1 MRVRDADVDFDES
14 DDEWAYGTDDD
25 DTEPSDDD
33 GRARS
38 FPAFGP
44 GKRIGKKF
52 ADTWWGSSWIET
64 MERTALDPEQL
75 KKGRR
80 YAFAG
85 QVGSITVSP
94 GRISAPVHDGDQYT
108 PHDTV
113 VRIGTLTDA
122 EWDRLLD
129 KVAAKAGHIAAL
141 LDRDMPHDLV
151 NTAEDAGLRL
161 LPSYGDLEPECDC
174 PSWDHPCRH
183 AAALSYQAS
192 WLLDRDPFV
201 LLLMRGRAE
210 AELVEELRQRNAG
223 RSIAVAGED
232 DLAGTPADEAY
243 ASVLASLPEP
253 PRPVHGDPMALA
265 PLLAEHETPGV
276 DAEALGILAAD
287 AASRARFLLGATRE
301 EVLAPEHN
309 AWQDAVRLATRM
321 PRSRSAKRLGEASG
335 RAAELPRAIRAWE
348 YGGAPGVDALDAVF
362 SPPKEVVARV
372 TDALREAWEEDAVPE
387 VKNWRNRWTV
397 GRDVQIRYGRDGR
410 WYPFR
415 RRSGNWWP
423 AGPPSPDPADTLL
436 DLSRD

>member
-1 MRVRDADVDFDES
+1 MSDVDFDFEF
-14 DDEWAYGTDDD
+14 DDEADDEAA
-25 DTEPSDDD
+25 EPVEDD

-44 GKRIGKKF
+44 GRRIGKKF
-52 ADTWWGSSWIET
+52 ADTWWGNAWIES
-64 MERTALDPEQL
+64 MEHTALDPEQL

-113 VRIGTLTDA
+113 VRIGTLSDA

-151 NTAEDAGLRL
+151 QTADDAGVRL
-161 LPSYGDLEPECDC
+161 LPGYGDLDPACDC

-210 AELVEELRQRNAG
+210 PELIEELRARNTG
-223 RSIAVAGED
+223 RAAAAEEEDAVGDRAE
-232 DLAGTPADEAY
+232 EAY
-243 ASVLASLPEP
+243 AAVPAELPGP
-253 PRPVHGDPMALA
+253 PPPVRGEPMALT
-265 PLLAEHETPGV
+265 PLLAAHDAPGL
-276 DAEALGILAAD
+276 DAEALGVLAAD
-287 AASRARFLLGATRE
+287 AASRARHLLTATAAE
-301 EVLAPEHN
+301 MLAPEPD
-309 AWQDAVRLATRM
+309 AWQDAVRLASRM
-321 PRSRSAKRLGEASG
+321 PRSRAARRLGEASG
-335 RAAELPRAIRAWE
+335 RADDLPRAIKAWE
-348 YGGAPGVDALDAVF
+348 YAGDAGLDVVDAVF
-362 SPPKEVVARV
+362 GPPKELVSRA
-372 TDALREAWEEDAVPE
+372 TEALREAAGIGGATPE

-397 GRDVQIRYGRDGR
+397 GRDVQVRYGRDGR

-415 RRSGNWWP
+415 RRSGEWWP
-423 AGPPSPDPADTLL
+423 AGPPGPEPADALL
-436 DLSRD
+436 DLAKD

>member
-1 MRVRDADVDFDES
+1 MRDVDFDF
-14 DDEWAYGTDDD
+14 DDELDGDAGPA
-25 DTEPSDDD
+25 EDD

-44 GKRIGKKF
+44 GKRIGRKF
-52 ADTWWGSSWIET
+52 ADTWWGNSWIES

-113 VRIGTLTDA
+113 VRIGTLSDT

-129 KVAAKAGHIAAL
+129 RVAAKAGHIAAL

-151 NTAEDAGLRL
+151 NTADDAGVRL
-161 LPSYGDLEPECDC
+161 LPDYGDLEPECDC

-210 AELVEELRQRNAG
+210 PELIEELRSRNVG
-223 RSIAVAGED
+223 RAIAAEEAEVT
-232 DLAGTPADEAY
+232 GTRAEEAY
-243 ASVLASLPEP
+243 TTAQAALPGP
-253 PRPVHGDPMALA
+253 PAPVQGEAMPLA
-265 PLLAEHETPGV
+265 PLLAAHDAPGI

-287 AASRARFLLGATRE
+287 AASRARRLLAAAPA
-301 EVLAPEHN
+301 EVLAPEYH
-309 AWQDAVRLATRM
+309 AWQDAVRLASRM
-321 PRSRSAKRLGEASG
+321 PRSRAAKRLGEASG
-335 RAAELPRAIRAWE
+335 RAGELPRAIKAWE
-348 YGGAPGVDALDAVF
+348 YAGGAGVDAVDAVF
-362 SPPKEVVARV
+362 VPPKELASRV
-372 TDALREAWEEDAVPE
+372 TEALHETWEGGGAAPE
-387 VKNWRNRWTV
+387 LKNWRNRWTV
-397 GRDVQIRYGRDGR
+397 GRQGQIRYGRDGR

-415 RRSGNWWP
+415 RRHGQWWP
-423 AGPPSPDPADTLL
+423 AGPPSPGPADALHDVL
-436 DLSRD
+436 KD